1 MSTTAHENICS
12 KLNGQNLFFMTDRNI
27 SLKTFTRRARSATC
41 NKTVKDFSNDCKEE
55 Y

>member
-12 KLNGQNLFFMTDRNI
+12 KLNGQNFFFMTDRNI
-27 SLKTFTRRARSATC
+27 SLKTFTPHARSATC